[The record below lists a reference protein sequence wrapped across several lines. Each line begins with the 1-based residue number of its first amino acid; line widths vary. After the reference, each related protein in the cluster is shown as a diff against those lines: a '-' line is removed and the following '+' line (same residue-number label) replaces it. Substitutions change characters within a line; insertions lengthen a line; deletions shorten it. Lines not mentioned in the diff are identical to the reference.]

1 MLDEESKNVVT
12 INTHKGV
19 FRHNRL
25 PYGVLSAPGLFQ
37 LTIENLLQ
45 GIPWVIARV
54 DDVLLMGVIVVFL

>member
-12 INTHKGV
+12 HKGV
-19 FRHNRL
+19 FRYNRL

-45 GIPWVIARV
+45 GIT
-54 DDVLLMGVIVVFL
+54 